1 MLYQHV
7 EIFPEVLGH
16 EAKEGEESPSKAVKA
31 GVTIVGVPSG
41 FHTCKALWTS
51 SKRNTQEYCNLTN
64 HLSINT
70 VGIADTGITGILRYN
85 STMKMSLKVIV
96 CLYMHACLHAHC

>member
-7 EIFPEVLGH
+7 EIFPEVLCH

-31 GVTIVGVPSG
+31 GVAIVRVPSG

-51 SKRNTQEYCNLTN
+51 SKRNTQKYKNCNF
-64 HLSINT
+64 
-70 VGIADTGITGILRYN
+70 ILQIQA
-85 STMKMSLKVIV
+85 SLGV
-96 CLYMHACLHAHC
+96 